1 MKKDINIE
9 GLILKLRSMKL
20 SGMAEELEKQKED
33 PNYDL
38 LSFEERIE
46 MIVDEEW
53 NLRYNKKF
61 SRFLKNAT
69 LRYPDA
75 SFDETINDP
84 ERSLDTDT
92 ISRLMDCVWI
102 EEGRNLLITGS
113 AGTGKSYLA
122 CALAVCALK
131 QFKSVRFSKTSS
143 MIYELEKADLNSE
156 HNEYLSKLSKLDLLV
171 LDDFGL
177 MELDPDK
184 CRNLFELIDSR
195 EGRKS
200 TIVISQLPVSSW
212 YDLFKDN
219 TYADSC
225 MDRLVHKAY
234 RLQFN
239 GKNMRNPQSN

>member
-20 SGMAEELEKQKED
+20 SGMAEELEKQKKD

-46 MIVDEEW
+46 MIVNEEW

-61 SRFLKNAT
+61 SRFLKNAA

-239 GKNMRNPQSN
+239 GKNMRNPSK